1 MPGDDRLFKNV
12 MKTVILVETGTL
24 VADAIDYLAENRCGH
39 GKDEN

>member
-1 MPGDDRLFKNV
+1 MFKNV